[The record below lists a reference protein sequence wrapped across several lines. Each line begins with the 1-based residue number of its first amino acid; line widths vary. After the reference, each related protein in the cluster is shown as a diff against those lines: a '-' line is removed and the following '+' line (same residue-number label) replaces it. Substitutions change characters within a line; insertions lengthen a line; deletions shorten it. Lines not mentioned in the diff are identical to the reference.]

1 MKLYNRTD
9 IIEGEPEVGTRHH
22 HNRRDHL
29 YNFNDDRSSLSGG
42 SSGGGYGRDL
52 GGHDPGRPSEDMPVL
67 SERDKKELMNLANE
81 NISMDFI
88 LEMKEAFQLFD
99 KVSKV
104 IYPKYN
110 FNNNRSSLS
119 GGSSGRGYGRDL
131 GGHDPG
137 RPSDDMPVLSERD
150 KKELMNLAN
159 ENISMVFILEMK
171 EAFLLFDKLKAFL
184 VCAKNGHKMTN
195 SKSCFFINRSEFA
208 TLKRP

>member
-9 IIEGEPEVGTRHH
+9 IIEGEPEVGARHH

-42 SSGGGYGRDL
+42 SSGG
-52 GGHDPGRPSEDMPVL
+52 
-67 SERDKKELMNLANE
+67 
-81 NISMDFI
+81 
-88 LEMKEAFQLFD
+88 
-99 KVSKV
+99 
-104 IYPKYN
+104 
-110 FNNNRSSLS
+110 
-119 GGSSGRGYGRDL
+119 GYGRDL

-171 EAFLLFDKLKAFL
+171 EAFLLFDKVKAFL